1 MGLAKTRTG
10 TLSRGCHP
18 GHPAI
23 GETGLPENESMRLR
37 RRVYQADQDLERVV
51 ALLARS
57 WTSSGPFTLWHI
69 GDLSWW
75 ERCDWGKG
83 SFLWEDDRGDLVAF
97 EDSDR
102 SGDYALLLVPDLV
115 GTAAHEQL
123 IAEMEVLPLEPPSD
137 LSPLQGHRTFVPED
151 RPALAAFLEQQG
163 YARTAYFKA
172 QFLRSLAIPIGAAA
186 LPDGYRIRPLVG
198 EEEIEARVALHQ
210 ACFGAVTPER
220 DRRVMGLCTY
230 RCDLDLLATAS
241 DGSLAASC
249 LIWLDAH
256 NRVGQIESIG
266 THPRHRRRGLG
277 RAVIL
282 EGLRR
287 IQSLGATTAYVRP
300 DEATADL
307 VGFYVACGFR
317 IGRRDY
323 LYLKAPPPRSI
334 SAPTD

>member
-1 MGLAKTRTG
+1 
-10 TLSRGCHP
+10 
-18 GHPAI
+18 
-23 GETGLPENESMRLR
+23 MRIR

-57 WTSSGPFTLWHI
+57 WTPSGPYTLWHI

-75 ERCDWGKG
+75 ERRDWGKC
-83 SFLWEDDRGDLVAF
+83 SFLWEDDRGELVAF

-102 SGDYALLLVPDLV
+102 SGDYELLLAPGLV
-115 GTAAHEQL
+115 GTITHEQI
-123 IAEMEVLPLEPPSD
+123 IAEMEAQPREPPSD
-137 LSPLQGHRTFVPED
+137 LSIPEGHRTFLPED
-151 RPALAAFLEQQG
+151 QPALAAFLEQQG
-163 YARTAYFKA
+163 YARTAHSKA
-172 QFLRSLAIPIGAAA
+172 QFLQSLETPVGAAA
-186 LPDGYRIRPLVG
+186 LPKGYRIRPLVG

-220 DRRVMGLCTY
+220 YRRVMGLCTY
-230 RCDLDLLATAS
+230 RRDLDLLAMAPN
-241 DGSLAASC
+241 GSLAASC

-256 NRVGQIESIG
+256 NRVGQIEPIG

-287 IQSLGATTAYVRP
+287 LQSLGATTAYVRP
-300 DEATADL
+300 DEATAEL
-307 VGFYVACGFR
+307 VGFYEACGFR